1 MWVFLT
7 ICIVGFIVLL
17 VSFVL
22 GEIAEHGGEVIHDLA
37 ADQPIIDHGGEVD
50 HAGGGPSILSVRI
63 LAGFVTGFGGAG
75 AISSY
80 GGLPYGWSSLMG
92 IGVGFVMVAII
103 YAIASFLY
111 RQQASSG
118 INVNELVDKMATV
131 TISIPKDG
139 AGEVTLTVKGAT
151 ISQVARAENNAAIP
165 YGQTILIKKVVGN
178 QVIVGLIV

>member
-7 ICIVGFIVLL
+7 ICLVGFTVLM

-50 HAGGGPSILSVRI
+50 HAGGGPSILSIRI
-63 LAGFVTGFGGAG
+63 LSGFVTGFGGAG
-75 AISSY
+75 AIGVY
-80 GGLPYGWSSLMG
+80 YGLPYGWSSLMG
-92 IGVGFVMVAII
+92 IGVGFVMAAII

-111 RQQASSG
+111 KQQASSG
-118 INVNELVDKMATV
+118 ISVNELVGKMATV

-139 AGEVTLTVKGAT
+139 AGEVTLTAKGAT
-151 ISQVARAENNAAIP
+151 VTQLARAENNAAIP
-165 YGQTILIKKVVGN
+165 NGATVTIKKVVGN
-178 QVIVGLIV
+178 QVIVGL